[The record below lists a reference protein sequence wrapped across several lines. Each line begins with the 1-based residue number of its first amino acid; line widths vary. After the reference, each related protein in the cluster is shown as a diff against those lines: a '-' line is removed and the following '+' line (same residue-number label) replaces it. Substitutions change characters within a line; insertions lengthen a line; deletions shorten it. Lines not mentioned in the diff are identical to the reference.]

1 MASSTSAR
9 KRSATT
15 QSSRTASKRRRM
27 EAIGGDSDV
36 DSRDSSDDH
45 MRYSPRLKSDGSHDN
60 FDGELSSSRDESL
73 ESGDELDDSDAS
85 DSTKIWS
92 DP

>member
-1 MASSTSAR
+1 MAPSTSAR
-9 KRSATT
+9 KRSATS
-15 QSSRTASKRRRM
+15 QSSRTASERRRM
-27 EAIGGDSDV
+27 EAIGADSDV
-36 DSRDSSDDH
+36 DSRDSSDDN

-60 FDGELSSSRDESL
+60 SDGEISSFRNESL
-73 ESGDELDDSDAS
+73 EPGDELDNSDAS